1 MSYSSQYFSLGILSS
16 VFGFVKNVTVNN
28 ITIDIGKPIKTG
40 CKPNGCPKICQ
51 ITAVISPPHIDATP
65 AAFVTLFQ
73 YKPNIIGANR
83 LETAIAVPVTIRL
96 TNPGIVRDNTRAT
109 TETIK
114 TEILLQN
121 NILVLSNCLSLGLM
135 ISFAIEDEPAI
146 KKESA
151 DDMTAASSTTI
162 ITTAKE
168 NGKSFSTTE

>member
-1 MSYSSQYFSLGILSS
+1 MSYSSQYFSLGILLS

-40 CKPNGCPKICQ
+40 WKPNGCPKICQ

-83 LETAIAVPVTIRL
+83 LETTIAVTVTIRISS
-96 TNPGIVRDNTRAT
+96 PGIVRDNIRTT

-114 TEILLQN
+114 TEILLRN
-121 NILVLSNCLSLGLM
+121 TILVLSNCLRLGLM
-135 ISFAIEDEPAI
+135 ISFAIKDEPAI

-151 DDMTAASSTTI
+151 DERTAAGSRTI
-162 ITTAKE
+162 IRTAKE
-168 NGKSFSTTE
+168 NGKT